1 MADEEMLEEVSI
13 ITITGEDGTEEYYL
27 EDGEIEFDGKRF
39 AFLTQVT
46 ETGEEMEDG
55 EAIIAR
61 VETEDGELVFSRRQ
75 MKNLTASLKSMNN
88 SWPKKSRKSK
98 SRKDR
103 KPRSELLRGFVIS
116 TPSLACILRRIS
128 RCRLVQLPRVFENS
142 EI

>member
-61 VETEDGELVFSRRQ
+61 VETEDGELVF
-75 MKNLTASLKSMNN
+75 LAPTDEEFDGVLK
-88 SWPKKSRKSK
+88 
-98 SRKDR
+98 
-103 KPRSELLRGFVIS
+103 EYEQLLAEEV
-116 TPSLACILRRIS
+116 
-128 RCRLVQLPRVFENS
+128 E
-142 EI
+142 EE

>member
-61 VETEDGELVFSRRQ
+61 VETEDGELVF
-75 MKNLTASLKSMNN
+75 LAPTDEEFDGVLK
-88 SWPKKSRKSK
+88 
-98 SRKDR
+98 
-103 KPRSELLRGFVIS
+103 EYEQLL
-116 TPSLACILRRIS
+116 A
-128 RCRLVQLPRVFENS
+128 E
-142 EI
+142 EDEEE

>member
-1 MADEEMLEEVSI
+1 MLEEVSI

-61 VETEDGELVFSRRQ
+61 VETEDGELVF
-75 MKNLTASLKSMNN
+75 LAPTDEEFDGVLK
-88 SWPKKSRKSK
+88 
-98 SRKDR
+98 
-103 KPRSELLRGFVIS
+103 EYEQLLAEEV
-116 TPSLACILRRIS
+116 
-128 RCRLVQLPRVFENS
+128 E
-142 EI
+142 EE

>member
-61 VETEDGELVFSRRQ
+61 VETEDGELVF
-75 MKNLTASLKSMNN
+75 LAPTDEEFDGVLK
-88 SWPKKSRKSK
+88 
-98 SRKDR
+98 
-103 KPRSELLRGFVIS
+103 EYEQLLAEEVD
-116 TPSLACILRRIS
+116 
-128 RCRLVQLPRVFENS
+128 E
-142 EI
+142 E

>member
-98 SRKDR
+98 SRKTGN
-103 KPRSELLRGFVIS
+103 PGANCSGVL
-116 TPSLACILRRIS
+116 
-128 RCRLVQLPRVFENS
+128 
-142 EI
+142 

>member
-61 VETEDGELVFSRRQ
+61 VETEDGELVFLAPTDEEFDGVIKEYEQ
-75 MKNLTASLKSMNN
+75 
-88 SWPKKSRKSK
+88 
-98 SRKDR
+98 
-103 KPRSELLRGFVIS
+103 LLAEEV
-116 TPSLACILRRIS
+116 
-128 RCRLVQLPRVFENS
+128 E
-142 EI
+142 EE

>member
-39 AFLTQVT
+39 AFLIQVT

-61 VETEDGELVFSRRQ
+61 VETEDGELVF
-75 MKNLTASLKSMNN
+75 LAPTDEEFDGVLKEYEQLLAE
-88 SWPKKSRKSK
+88 
-98 SRKDR
+98 KD
-103 KPRSELLRGFVIS
+103 E
-116 TPSLACILRRIS
+116 
-128 RCRLVQLPRVFENS
+128 E
-142 EI
+142 E